1 MRKMKIEACI
11 KKIAL
16 LMIVLGLIYAGI
28 TSVFGV
34 QGVTDVSVGASS
46 RANFSDASTVSVD
59 VQAGNV
65 TELNIS
71 GTAITNHWAGF
82 FGEISGTMTL
92 ETSDGNVFY
101 NWSGLSDV
109 SGEVFASTDNTV
121 TWSGIGCATAGEITA
136 IETALGIA
144 ATDADTIGLT
154 YSSIAHPAFDV
165 GVVTGITGCNSTNTY
180 VNNGVKD
187 PTTFY
192 QILLTDTNG
201 DAVYTTLINE
211 TTQGFDGNN
220 HDFQLLVGESDAAGV
235 TPLYFYI
242 ELN

>member
-1 MRKMKIEACI
+1 MKLEIYV
-11 KKIAL
+11 KKIVL
-16 LMIVLGLIYAGI
+16 LMTVLGLLYAGI
-28 TSVFGV
+28 ASVFGV
-34 QGVTDVSVGASS
+34 QGATVISAGESS
-46 RANFSDASTVSVD
+46 RANFSDTSSASTS

-71 GTAITNHWAGF
+71 GTAITDHWAGF
-82 FGEISGTMTL
+82 FGDISGSVTL
-92 ETSDGNVFY
+92 QTSDGSVFY
-101 NWSGLSDV
+101 NWSGLSSV
-109 SGEVFASTDNTV
+109 SGEVFASTDDAV
-121 TWSGIGCATAGEITA
+121 TWGGIGCASGAEITTV
-136 IETALGIA
+136 ETALGIA

-154 YSSIAHPAFDV
+154 YSSISHPGFSVAGV
-165 GVVTGITGCNSTNTY
+165 GLSGCNSTNTY

-187 PTTFY
+187 PSTFY
-192 QILLTDTNG
+192 QVFLTDTEG

-235 TPLYFYI
+235 TPMYFYL